1 MKFYATLEETLAKRF
16 DDNDEVESIV
26 NNGIIGGFNGF
37 IYTYEINEF
46 FNEFENEIENYFY
59 EMFGDD
65 WMKEITSFKSFSS
78 MDEMKAFMVW
88 SVAEDFC
95 NRKYDLMAEAAA

>member
-1 MKFYATLEETLAKRF
+1 MKFYPTLEETLARRF

-26 NNGIIGGFNGF
+26 NNGIMGGFNGF

-46 FNEFENEIENYFY
+46 FNEFENEIEDFFY
-59 EMFGDD
+59 NIYGDD
-65 WMKEITSFKSFSS
+65 WMKEITSYKSFSS

-88 SVAEDFC
+88 SVAEEFC
-95 NRKYDLMAEAAA
+95 SRKYDLMEAVA